1 MQNPVLVL
9 GIGNL
14 LLSDEAIGVRAV
26 EALEQRFHL
35 PPQVDVL
42 DGGTCGME
50 LIGDMADREHLI
62 IADAVLTGD
71 APGTVV
77 TLRDEE
83 VPTLFSRKIS
93 PHQLGLSDVLSALK
107 LTDEFPQRLTLIG
120 VVPESVE
127 PRIGLTDTVSN
138 KLDQVVM
145 GLCGAL
151 AESGVTV
158 TPKDVP
164 LNRNQQLIDSEAF
177 SDGQV
182 DSQSDRQGVL

>member
-26 EALEQRFHL
+26 EALGQRFHL

-177 SDGQV
+177 SDCQV
-182 DSQSDRQGVL
+182 GSQSDRQGVL

>member
-1 MQNPVLVL
+1 MQNPILVL

-35 PPQVDVL
+35 PPHVDVL

-50 LIGDMADREHLI
+50 LIGDMANREHLI

-71 APGTVV
+71 VPGTVV

-107 LTDEFPQRLTLIG
+107 LTDEFPQRLTLVG

-127 PRIGLTDTVSN
+127 PKIGLTDTVSN

-145 GLCGAL
+145 GLCKAL

-158 TPKDVP
+158 AQK
-164 LNRNQQLIDSEAF
+164 IDSEDF
-177 SDGQV
+177 SDK
-182 DSQSDRQGVL
+182 QGVL

>member
-145 GLCGAL
+145 GLYGAL

-177 SDGQV
+177 SDCQV
-182 DSQSDRQGVL
+182 DSHSDRQGVL

>member
-164 LNRNQQLIDSEAF
+164 LNRNQQLIDSEVF
-177 SDGQV
+177 SDCQV

>member
-138 KLDQVVM
+138 KLDLVVM
-145 GLCGAL
+145 GLCEAL

>member
-42 DGGTCGME
+42 DGGTCGMA

-107 LTDEFPQRLTLIG
+107 LTDEFPQR
-120 VVPESVE
+120 
-127 PRIGLTDTVSN
+127 
-138 KLDQVVM
+138 
-145 GLCGAL
+145 
-151 AESGVTV
+151 
-158 TPKDVP
+158 
-164 LNRNQQLIDSEAF
+164 
-177 SDGQV
+177 
-182 DSQSDRQGVL
+182 

>member
-26 EALEQRFHL
+26 EALEERFHL

-164 LNRNQQLIDSEAF
+164 LSRNQQLIDSEAF
-177 SDGQV
+177 SDCQV